1 MPNLKSSNNFKKKSC
16 SKCKNLDR
24 KNYWLLKENKYL
36 SVYSLGI
43 IHPIGVEIKCGSL
56 CVFMSCGN
64 RFAQLTTEAA
74 EKAARLVLSQ
84 LSERLSF
91 SKHPSNNDEEME
103 CLQFGICSYQVQPQ
117 RVNF

>member
-1 MPNLKSSNNFKKKSC
+1 ME
-16 SKCKNLDR
+16 R
-24 KNYWLLKENKYL
+24 KKYL
-36 SVYSLGI
+36 SVYSLCI
-43 IHPIGVEIKCGSL
+43 IHPIGVEINCGSRPS
-56 CVFMSCGN
+56 MSYAN

-74 EKAARLVLSQ
+74 ENAARLVLSQ

-103 CLQFGICSYQVQPQ
+103 CLQFGICSYQAQPQ